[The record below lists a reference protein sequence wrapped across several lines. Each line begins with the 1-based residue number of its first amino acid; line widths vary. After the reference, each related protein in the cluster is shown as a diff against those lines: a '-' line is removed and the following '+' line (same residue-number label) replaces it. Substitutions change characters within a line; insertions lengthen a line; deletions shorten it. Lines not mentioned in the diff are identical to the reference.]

1 MNLSIRQVYSKG
13 DYMKK
18 IEDVVV
24 KQTPQN
30 LEAEE
35 AVLGSVLIGG
45 DVEMQIAMG
54 WIREDDA
61 FYSEK
66 CRNIFRCMKELYN
79 NKIPIDVI
87 TLSNKVQ
94 EAFGMQDSLYIM
106 DLQDNVVTK
115 SKVEHYSKIVWERY
129 IQRETANSAQNLL
142 NASYENYNE
151 VGKIIEKHSRLI
163 DELRH
168 IQPTR
173 ARDIADIVDET
184 NQSLKEDSNTIQFG
198 LGRLDNFAGGMTRKE
213 ITVLGGRPG
222 HGKTTLMLNVVRG
235 LIEQG
240 YNVMLFNR
248 EMSNIETMKK
258 LYVMESNDISYSM
271 IRSGISEDKQI
282 ALNSVSEYV
291 KEKYEKLTAFDDI
304 RSLDDCIREINKGK
318 PDVVIDDY
326 IQLIDVGQGY
336 KDRRFEIEKIVQD
349 YKWAVKQNNCSAIL
363 VSQLNR
369 DIEKRFDPRPR
380 MSDYAE
386 SGVIEQTAE
395 SAMFVFYGYNFDSEK
410 YNRYKSEVI
419 VAKSRYGQIGTYPMG
434 FNGNKCKFYN
444 DYKEAEKDTVA

>member
-1 MNLSIRQVYSKG
+1 
-13 DYMKK
+13 MKK
-18 IEDVVV
+18 IEDVLV
-24 KQTPQN
+24 KQMPQN
-30 LEAEE
+30 VEAEE

-94 EAFGMQDSLYIM
+94 ETFGMQDSLYIM

-129 IQRETANSAQNLL
+129 IQRETAKSAQDLL

-151 VGKIIEKHSRLI
+151 VGNIIEKHSRLI

-173 ARDIADIVDET
+173 ARDISDIVDET
-184 NQSLKEDSNTIQFG
+184 NQSLQEDSNTIQFG

-240 YNVMLFNR
+240 YSVMLFNR

-271 IRSGISEDKQI
+271 IRSGISEDKKI